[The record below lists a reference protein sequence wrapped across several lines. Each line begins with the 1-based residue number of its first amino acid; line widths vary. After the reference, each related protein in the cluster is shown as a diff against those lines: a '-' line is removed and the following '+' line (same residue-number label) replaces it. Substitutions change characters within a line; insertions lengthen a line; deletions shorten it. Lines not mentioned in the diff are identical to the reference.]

1 MTDGLF
7 PIVLPVDDPDGL
19 AEQEQA
25 YGALAES
32 VRRLIDLTVR
42 TQIPA
47 EDAHDVAWEVDELTR
62 RLAAEAQEGPLGLQA
77 ASDGRLRDHGN
88 PAVGLR
94 NPLAPPLRIE
104 KHPDHSA
111 SCTVVLGAA
120 HEGPP
125 GHVHGG
131 IIALVLDQVLG
142 TVPALAGKPGLTAY
156 LTLTYRR
163 PTPLGTITAQAHI
176 AETTGR
182 KTLVRGDLR
191 DAHGAVTVEAEGL
204 FITPTFALD
213 ALAQP
218 QSDAGDFD
226 PPAGPE
232 NP

>member
-1 MTDGLF
+1 
-7 PIVLPVDDPDGL
+7 
-19 AEQEQA
+19 
-25 YGALAES
+25 
-32 VRRLIDLTVR
+32 
-42 TQIPA
+42 
-47 EDAHDVAWEVDELTR
+47 
-62 RLAAEAQEGPLGLQA
+62 
-77 ASDGRLRDHGN
+77 
-88 PAVGLR
+88 
-94 NPLAPPLRIE
+94 
-104 KHPDHSA
+104 
-111 SCTVVLGAA
+111 
-120 HEGPP
+120 
-125 GHVHGG
+125 VHGG

-156 LTLTYRR
+156 LNLTYRR